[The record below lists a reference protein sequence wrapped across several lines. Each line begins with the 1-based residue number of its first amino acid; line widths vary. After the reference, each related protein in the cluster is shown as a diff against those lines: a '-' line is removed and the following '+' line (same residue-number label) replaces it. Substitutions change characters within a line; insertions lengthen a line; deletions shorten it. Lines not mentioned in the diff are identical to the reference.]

1 MKPVAENI
9 KLAAQNIHV
18 GFSGADTVLHGVD
31 LELNCAEITAV
42 IGPNGSGKSTLLSA
56 LAGLLV
62 VRSGEVSL
70 NGINIQ
76 TYHRRELAKQIAYL
90 PQQPQAP
97 EELTVRRIVA
107 HGRFAHRKRF
117 MPLGSLDYEA
127 IAKAM
132 EDTRTTQFADRP
144 FHNLSGGEKQ
154 RVWLALALAQRPKLL
169 LLDEPTSYLDMGFQF
184 ELLDLLK
191 GLCERDGI
199 GIAMVLH
206 DVNQAAW
213 YADRVI
219 ALNAGRIIGEGTPEE
234 VITPKSIKSLFD
246 IDVRMVPSGME
257 KRTICVPA
265 HL

>member
-1 MKPVAENI
+1 MSLASGKTH
-9 KLAAQNIHV
+9 LAARDIYV
-18 GFSGADTVLHGVD
+18 GFDGTDSVLHGID
-31 LELNCAEITAV
+31 IELNCAEIAAI
-42 IGPNGSGKSTLLSA
+42 IGPNGSGKSTLLSS
-56 LAGLLV
+56 LAGLLSV
-62 VRSGEVSL
+62 TKGEVSL
-70 NGINIQ
+70 NGVNIQ
-76 TYHRRELAKQIAYL
+76 KYRRRELAKQIAYL

-117 MPLGSLDYEA
+117 MPLGKSDYEA
-127 IAKAM
+127 IDKAM
-132 EDTRTTQFADRP
+132 ADTRTTQFADRP

-191 GLCERDGI
+191 TQCERDGI
-199 GIAMVLH
+199 GIVMVLH

-219 ALNAGRIIGEGTPEE
+219 ALNDGQILAQGAPDQVVTPNF
-234 VITPKSIKSLFD
+234 IKSLFN
-246 IDVRMVPSGME
+246 IDVQMVPLATK
-257 KRTICVPA
+257 KRSICVPA